1 MIINFNETP
10 FMYPS
15 LKGSKMIPIY
25 NMNSQA
31 SITGPIVVSSS
42 GKEFPFQLIDAGKAK
57 RNLPMNN
64 QFSKF
69 TTTVIPNNVF

>member
-1 MIINFNETP
+1 
-10 FMYPS
+10 MYPS
-15 LKGSKMIPIY
+15 LKGSKMIPIH

-31 SITGPIVVSSS
+31 SIIGPIVVSSS

-57 RNLPMNN
+57 GNLPVNN

-69 TTTVIPNNVF
+69 TTAVIPNNVF

>member
-1 MIINFNETP
+1 
-10 FMYPS
+10 MYPS
-15 LKGSKMIPIY
+15 LKGSKMILIH
-25 NMNSQA
+25 NVNSQA
-31 SITGPIVVSSS
+31 SITGPIVVSPL

-69 TTTVIPNNVF
+69 TTTVIPNNFF